1 MRKKKDEITIR
12 SSALQYLTYVASG
25 GDQQDSV
32 EMRYEEEKTVSQ
44 ADQKIQNTLWELEK
58 SYDILDS
65 ACKKRS
71 SEMAQLETDMVTK
84 IHRYQICIVLFGV
97 FSLGG
102 GMAGAV
108 CLFAIGLM
116 IFTGRHKK
124 KKQVY
129 LGELQRED
137 HESMRKL
144 QEQMTELREQLYF
157 DKK

>member
-1 MRKKKDEITIR
+1 
-12 SSALQYLTYVASG
+12 
-25 GDQQDSV
+25 
-32 EMRYEEEKTVSQ
+32 
-44 ADQKIQNTLWELEK
+44 
-58 SYDILDS
+58 
-65 ACKKRS
+65 
-71 SEMAQLETDMVTK
+71 
-84 IHRYQICIVLFGV
+84 
-97 FSLGG
+97 
-102 GMAGAV
+102 MAGAV
-108 CLFAIGLM
+108 CYLPSALM

>member
-1 MRKKKDEITIR
+1 
-12 SSALQYLTYVASG
+12 
-25 GDQQDSV
+25 
-32 EMRYEEEKTVSQ
+32 MRYEEEKTVSQ

-97 FSLGG
+97 FSFISYWRNYPEGTIDG

-137 HESMRKL
+137 HESLRKL
-144 QEQMTELREQLYF
+144 QEQMTKLREQ
-157 DKK
+157 

>member
-1 MRKKKDEITIR
+1 MHALFLVCLVLLVIGEIIPEGTI
-12 SSALQYLTYVASG
+12 
-25 GDQQDSV
+25 
-32 EMRYEEEKTVSQ
+32 
-44 ADQKIQNTLWELEK
+44 
-58 SYDILDS
+58 
-65 ACKKRS
+65 
-71 SEMAQLETDMVTK
+71 
-84 IHRYQICIVLFGV
+84 
-97 FSLGG
+97 GG

-108 CLFAIGLM
+108 CLSAIGLM

>member
-1 MRKKKDEITIR
+1 
-12 SSALQYLTYVASG
+12 
-25 GDQQDSV
+25 
-32 EMRYEEEKTVSQ
+32 
-44 ADQKIQNTLWELEK
+44 
-58 SYDILDS
+58 
-65 ACKKRS
+65 
-71 SEMAQLETDMVTK
+71 MAQLETDMVTK

-97 FSLGG
+97 FSFISYWRNYPEGTIGG

-108 CLFAIGLM
+108 CLSAIGLM

-124 KKQVY
+124 KKQAY

-137 HESMRKL
+137 HESLRKL